1 MATDVLGV
9 IDTLYEGV
17 LDEDAWGRGL
27 AGIAELVSASGLLLM
42 SCNPTSLELLR
53 FEAPGLDPVGMRDYQ
68 DHWIRHD
75 PRFAAGLA
83 RPPGE
88 AQVDDM
94 LVPRAVMRRSAVYND
109 FLRPMDVPFCIASWV
124 IRTPSHGVTMCIEGT
139 RRHGPFSEDERGRI
153 AALLPHLRRVLQIKD
168 RLAKAG
174 TRAENLLE
182 AMDKL
187 PFGVLLLSDDLTV
200 VEASASARAT
210 VASSDFVHAQGG
222 RLGFR
227 RTTDAQAFARTLAAD
242 PTDVAGR
249 EGVVVVRGLTQS
261 GDVTLLTMPL
271 AVAPDEWTRPRARHL
286 VLVFDAVRMPTPSR
300 VLLQRTYGL
309 TASEARLAASLATGL
324 SLGEIAEQRGLS
336 VLTLRSQLKSVF
348 GKTGTSAQ
356 AQLVRLVL
364 TGPAGVM
371 AGAMDG

>member
-1 MATDVLGV
+1 MSGNLLSV

-17 LDEDAWGRGL
+17 LDDEAWGRGL
-27 AGIAELVSASGLLLM
+27 TGIADLVSASGLLLM
-42 SCNPTSLELLR
+42 SCNPTSCEVVR
-53 FEAPGLDPVGMRDYQ
+53 FEAPGLDPTGMRDYQ
-68 DHWIRHD
+68 EHWIQQD
-75 PRFAAGLA
+75 PRFIAGLA

-94 LVPRAVMRRSAVYND
+94 LVSRAVMRRSAVYNE

-124 IRTPSHGVTMCIEGT
+124 IRTPSHGVTLCIEGT

-153 AALLPHLRRVLQIKD
+153 AVLLPHLRRVLNIKD

-182 AMDKL
+182 AMDRL
-187 PFGVLLLSDDLTV
+187 PFGVLMLSNDLTV

-210 VASSDFVHAQGG
+210 LATGDCVYAQGG

-227 RTTDAQAFARTLAAD
+227 RTTDAQAFARTLAAE
-242 PTDVAGR
+242 PTDPAGS
-249 EGVVVVRGLTQS
+249 EGVVVVRRLTQP

-271 AVAPDEWTRPRARHL
+271 EAAPDEWTRPRARYL
-286 VLVFDAVRMPTPSR
+286 VLVFDSVRTPPPSQ

-309 TASEARLAASLATGL
+309 TASEARLAASLAIGL
-324 SLGEIAEQRGLS
+324 SLTEIAEQRGLS
-336 VLTLRSQLKSVF
+336 VQTLRSQLKSVF
-348 GKTGTSAQ
+348 GKTGIHAQ
-356 AQLVRLVL
+356 TQLVRLIL
-364 TGPAGVM
+364 TGPAGV
-371 AGAMDG
+371 ASGAKDS

>member
-1 MATDVLGV
+1 MATDLLGV
-9 IDTLYEGV
+9 IETLYEGV
-17 LDEDAWGRGL
+17 LDEGAWGRGL
-27 AGIAELVSASGLLLM
+27 AGIADLVSASELLLM
-42 SCNPTSLELLR
+42 SCNPTSCEVLR
-53 FEAPGLDPVGMRDYQ
+53 YEAPGLDRAGMRDYQ

-75 PRFAAGLA
+75 PRYLAGLV

-94 LVPRAVMRRSAVYND
+94 PVPRAVMRRSAVYND
-109 FLRPMDVPFCIASWV
+109 FLRPMDVPFWIASWV
-124 IRTPSHGVTMCIEGT
+124 IRTPSRGVTMCIEGT

-153 AALLPHLRRVLQIKD
+153 AALVPHLRRALQIKD

-174 TRAENLLE
+174 TRAENLLQ
-182 AMDKL
+182 AMDTL

-200 VEASASARAT
+200 VEASVSARAT
-210 VASSDFVHAQGG
+210 LASSDCVHAQGG

-227 RTTDAQAFARTLAAD
+227 RTTDAKAFARTLAAD

-261 GDVTLLTMPL
+261 GDVTLLTLLL
-271 AVAPDEWTRPRARHL
+271 AAAPDEWTRPRARHL
-286 VLVFDAVRMPTPSR
+286 VLVFDAMRMPTPSR

-309 TASEARLAASLATGL
+309 SASEARLAASLATGL
-324 SLGEIAEQRGLS
+324 SLREIAEQRGLS

-348 GKTGTSAQ
+348 SKTGTSAQ
-356 AQLVRLVL
+356 TQLVRLVL
-364 TGPAGVM
+364 TGPAGVK
-371 AGAMDG
+371 AGVMDG

>member
-1 MATDVLGV
+1 MQGNLPSV

-17 LDEDAWGRGL
+17 LDEEAWGHGL

-42 SCNPTSLELLR
+42 SCNPTSCEVLR
-53 FEAPGLDPVGMRDYQ
+53 FEAPGLDPTGMRDYQ
-68 DHWIRHD
+68 EHWIRQD
-75 PRFAAGLA
+75 PRYIAGLV

-94 LVPRAVMRRSAVYND
+94 LVPREVMRRSAVYNE

-182 AMDKL
+182 AMDRL

-210 VASSDFVHAQGG
+210 LAANDSVHAQGG

-227 RTTDAQAFARTLAAD
+227 RSTDAQAFARTLAANPAD
-242 PTDVAGR
+242 AAGS
-249 EGVVVVRGLTQS
+249 EGVVVVRRLTEP

-271 AVAPDEWTRPRARHL
+271 EAAPDEWTRPRARHL
-286 VLVFDAVRMPTPSR
+286 VLVFDSVRTPPPSQ

-324 SLGEIAEQRGLS
+324 SLAEIAERRGLS
-336 VLTLRSQLKSVF
+336 VQTLRSQLKSVF
-348 GKTGTSAQ
+348 GKTGISAQ
-356 AQLVRLVL
+356 TQLVRLVL
-364 TGPAGVM
+364 TGPAGV
-371 AGAMDG
+371 AVGAKDS

>member
-1 MATDVLGV
+1 MQGNLLSV

-42 SCNPTSLELLR
+42 SCNPTSCEVLR
-53 FEAPGLDPVGMRDYQ
+53 FEAPGLDPTGMRDYQ
-68 DHWIRHD
+68 EHWIRQD
-75 PRFAAGLA
+75 PRYIAGLA

-94 LVPRAVMRRSAVYND
+94 LVPREVMRRSAVYNE

-182 AMDKL
+182 AMDRL

-210 VASSDFVHAQGG
+210 LAANDSVHAQGG

-227 RTTDAQAFARTLAAD
+227 RSTDAQAFARTLAANPAD
-242 PTDVAGR
+242 AAGS
-249 EGVVVVRGLTQS
+249 EGVVVVRRLTEP

-271 AVAPDEWTRPRARHL
+271 EAAPDEWTRPRARHL
-286 VLVFDAVRMPTPSR
+286 VLVFDSVRTPPPSQ

-324 SLGEIAEQRGLS
+324 SLAEIAERRGLS
-336 VLTLRSQLKSVF
+336 VQTLRSQLKSVF
-348 GKTGTSAQ
+348 GKTGISAQ
-356 AQLVRLVL
+356 TQLVRLVL
-364 TGPAGVM
+364 TGPAGV
-371 AGAMDG
+371 AVGAKDS